1 MFLFFSYEEESS
13 GSLETP
19 RLAISIMVSLLKGSC
34 LGTVFGKN
42 FSVEEFDSV
51 GTWAVSSIS
60 GTPVP

>member
-19 RLAISIMVSLLKGSC
+19 RLAISIMVSLLKGSS
-34 LGTVFGKN
+34 LGTAFGKN
-42 FSVEEFDSV
+42 FSVEGLDSV
-51 GTWAVSSIS
+51 GTWAMSSMP